1 MGHAE
6 VKMEADGPCLV
17 EVGARCHGWS
27 GTWLS
32 LVKECVGPHNQV
44 QATIDAFLD
53 EKAFHE
59 LPFAPPCLLKHGTC
73 TMLVSREEGI
83 LKSVAADLLEKL
95 PSFHKANLGHCHIG
109 CHFPKTVDLFTS
121 PGQVLL
127 ASSSADD
134 LEADYKR
141 IHDISEHGL
150 FTIAKR
156 EAFVVVDPMST
167 GAFLAPMAIARGL
180 SVICVYSSEELGDFK
195 THVPAEAS
203 NVVFDETITHSGSLA
218 PEAIAET
225 SAKLRHMGYNIVACV
240 AGAECGVE
248 VGEALADSLGLRGNG
263 TTLSAAR
270 RNKYLMGERV
280 RECGLRAVKQMK
292 GSAASWSE
300 IEAFLD
306 KEAPIPFKMVVKPL
320 DSCGSDGVYKCHS
333 KEDVREACDAIVGH
347 CNATGSFNSEVLVQE
362 FLSGVEYVVDSV
374 SRDGQHRIVAVW
386 EYDKRAVNGAPF
398 VYFGMRLMDPQDQI
412 AQQLMNY
419 MAGKGGVLDA
429 LGFQNGPGHAEVKM
443 EADGPCLVEVGARC
457 HGWSGTWLSLV
468 NECVG
473 PHNQVQVTMDVY
485 LDNATFDALPC
496 APSSL
501 LKHGTCVML
510 VSREEGTLSAVDTKL
525 LETLPSFHKA
535 TLGHCHVGAH
545 FPKTVDLFTS
555 PGQVLLVSS
564 SSEQLEADYAHIH
577 EVSETKLFSIV

>member
-1 MGHAE
+1 MA
-6 VKMEADGPCLV
+6 
-17 EVGARCHGWS
+17 
-27 GTWLS
+27 
-32 LVKECVGPHNQV
+32 
-44 QATIDAFLD
+44 
-53 EKAFHE
+53 
-59 LPFAPPCLLKHGTC
+59 
-73 TMLVSREEGI
+73 VSSM
-83 LKSVAADLLEKL
+83 SVAER
-95 PSFHKANLGHCHIG
+95 KAVI
-109 CHFPKTVDLFTS
+109 
-121 PGQVLL
+121 
-127 ASSSADD
+127 
-134 LEADYKR
+134 
-141 IHDISEHGL
+141 
-150 FTIAKR
+150 
-156 EAFVVVDPMST
+156 VVDPMST
-167 GAFLAPMAIARGL
+167 GAFLAPVAISQGY

-195 THVPAEAS
+195 THVPAEAA
-203 NVVFDETITHSGSLA
+203 NVVFAETITHTGDLA
-218 PEAIAET
+218 PEAIKQTA
-225 SAKLRHMGYNIVACV
+225 ARLQQMGYELVACL

-248 VGEALADSLGLRGNG
+248 VGEALAEALELRGNG
-263 TTLSAAR
+263 TALSACR

-280 RECGLRAVKQMK
+280 RECGLRAVKQLK
-292 GSAASWSE
+292 GSAASWDE
-300 IEAFLD
+300 IESFLD
-306 KEAPIPFKMVVKPL
+306 KEAPVPFRMVVKPL
-320 DSCGSDGVYKCHS
+320 DSCGSDGVYKCCS
-333 KEDVREACDAIVGH
+333 KEEVKEACDAIVGH

-362 FLSGVEYVVDSV
+362 FLSGTEYVVDSV
-374 SRDGQHRIVAVW
+374 SKDGQHKVVAVW

-398 VYFGMRLMDPQDQI
+398 VYFGMRLLDPECEVARELI
-412 AQQLMNY
+412 NY
-419 MAGKGGVLDA
+419 MAGSGGVLDA